1 MIYKCHVTISIIA
14 NDDAHLWHE
23 RLEYTFL
30 LLFPIRIK
38 IVIFFRELYLP
49 SIIFLIF
56 IKYTNCTK
64 TQKNYWYWY
73 VWRSWSEIDVSRKK
87 NNIRIRMKVE
97 KGEMRKKRK
106 CSPHERKKE
115 ERKCKFKRKISS
127 LTHMYNRL

>member
-38 IVIFFRELYLP
+38 IVIFFHELYLP

-64 TQKNYWYWY
+64 NYWYWY
-73 VWRSWSEIDVSRKK
+73 IWKLIRNWRLEKK
-87 NNIRIRMKVE
+87 KTIFEYEWKWKRE
-97 KGEMRKKRK
+97 KWEKKESV
-106 CSPHERKKE
+106 CLTRKKE
-115 ERKCKFKRKISS
+115 EREWKFKRKISS

>member
-14 NDDAHLWHE
+14 NDDAHLCDE

-64 TQKNYWYWY
+64 NYWYWY
-73 VWRSWSEIDVSRKK
+73 IWKLIRNWRLEKKKTIFEYEWKWKREKWEKKGNVFLARKK
-87 NNIRIRMKVE
+87 K
-97 KGEMRKKRK
+97 
-106 CSPHERKKE
+106 ERE
-115 ERKCKFKRKISS
+115 WKFKRKIFS
-127 LTHMYNRL
+127 LIHMYNRL